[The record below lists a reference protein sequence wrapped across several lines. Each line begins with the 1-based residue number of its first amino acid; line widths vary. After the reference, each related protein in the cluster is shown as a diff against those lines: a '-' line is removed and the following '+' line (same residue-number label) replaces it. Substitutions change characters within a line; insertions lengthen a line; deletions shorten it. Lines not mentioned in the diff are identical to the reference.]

1 MFCELRL
8 LLTDFYAA
16 ASNAQAAA
24 VQSLS
29 NIAGE
34 NDHAAFEQAL
44 TRARRA
50 RQNAESARLK
60 LQQHVAEHGC

>member
-8 LLTDFYAA
+8 LLTDVYVT

-44 TRARRA
+44 AQAKRA
-50 RQNAESARLK
+50 RQNAERARLK